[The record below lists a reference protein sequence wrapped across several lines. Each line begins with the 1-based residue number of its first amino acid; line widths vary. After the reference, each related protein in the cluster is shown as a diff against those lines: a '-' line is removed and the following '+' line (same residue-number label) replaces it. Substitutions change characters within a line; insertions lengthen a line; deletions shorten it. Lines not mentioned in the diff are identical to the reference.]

1 VTDILIQIVDEQDT
15 PIRGGTMDEAQ
26 LGGLW
31 HRITGVM
38 VQDATNGKFLLQ
50 KVAPNP
56 YYSGGKWN
64 LTSTGHVDEGESYQ
78 EAAARELFEE
88 MGVGDVE
95 LTEWDRYQTEK
106 TAYRADR
113 DRIYRRHWVIF
124 MTQVKVEELIL
135 CPNEEEVA
143 ETAWFSLEEL
153 QSMPASEMTD
163 TLVRFMSQYK

>member
-1 VTDILIQIVDEQDT
+1 MIEVPIQVVDEKDN
-15 PIRGGTMDEAQ
+15 PIRGGTMDEVQ
-26 LGGLW
+26 LNGLW

-38 VQDATNGKFLLQ
+38 VQDVTSGKFLLQ

-88 MGVGDVE
+88 MGIGDVK

-106 TAYRADR
+106 TAYRAGK

-124 MTQVKVEELIL
+124 MAQVKAEELVL
-135 CPNEEEVA
+135 HPNEEEVA
-143 ETAWFSLEEL
+143 ETAWFLLEEL
-153 QSMPASEMTD
+153 QDISPSEMTD
-163 TLVRFMSQYK
+163 TLVRFVHSMR